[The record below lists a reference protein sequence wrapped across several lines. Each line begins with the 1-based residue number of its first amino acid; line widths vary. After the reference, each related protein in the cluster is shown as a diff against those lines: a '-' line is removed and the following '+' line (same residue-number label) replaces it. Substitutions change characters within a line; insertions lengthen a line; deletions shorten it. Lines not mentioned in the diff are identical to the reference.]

1 MDKKIFSEI
10 ETPVPLIDQDV
21 LKTNVRDMADLS
33 KKANLNLR
41 PHIKSHKITEIAKI
55 QLEHSKGITVATVH
69 EAMVFFRAGVKD
81 IRIARPVAGS
91 VSLEKLVELN
101 ASAKI
106 SIIVDTL
113 EGVLALKSIGARIS
127 DPLDVLLKVNTGLNR
142 CGVEPRS
149 ENGVEII
156 RTILRYPF
164 LRFRGLLTHAGHV
177 YGAASKG
184 EVKKIGREEGEILV
198 DYAEY
203 LKNRDILVEEVS
215 VGATPTVYHSAFVPG
230 VTEIRPGNY
239 VFFDAM
245 QISLGVAPLEKCSL
259 SILSTVISRPA
270 PNRIIIDAGSKAL
283 GLDKGAHGT
292 GFLEGYGVITDP
304 ESRKKIPGLVLSRLS
319 EEHGIIEAPKDS
331 PLKIGDI
338 IRIVPNHACSAINM
352 YSHSLVLEKGKI
364 TDRWELA
371 ARR

>member
-1 MDKKIFSEI
+1 MDISIFSEI
-10 ETPVPLIDQDV
+10 ETPVPLIDLDV
-21 LKTNVRDMADLS
+21 LKTNVRDMAALS

-55 QLEHSKGITVATVH
+55 QLEHSTGITVATVH
-69 EAMVFFRAGVKD
+69 EAMTFFRAGVKD

-91 VSLEKLVELN
+91 VPMEKLVELN
-101 ASAKI
+101 ASTKI

-113 EGVLALKSIGARIS
+113 EGVLTLKSIGDRLS
-127 DPLDVLLKVNTGLNR
+127 GPLDVLLKVNTGLNR
-142 CGVEPRS
+142 CGVEPGS
-149 ENGVEII
+149 ERGVEII
-156 RTILRYPF
+156 RTILKHPF
-164 LRFRGLLTHAGHV
+164 LKFKGLLTHAGHV
-177 YGAASKG
+177 YGAASRE
-184 EVKKIGREEGEILV
+184 EVKKIGREEGETLV
-198 DYAEY
+198 EYAEY
-203 LKNRDILVEEVS
+203 LRKQNIRVDEVS

-245 QISLGVAPLEKCSL
+245 QTSLGVAPLEKCSL
-259 SILSTVISRPA
+259 SILATVISRPV

-292 GFLEGYGVITDP
+292 GMLEGYGVITDLA
-304 ESRKKIPGLVLSRLS
+304 SRKTIPGLVLSRLS
-319 EEHGIIEAPKDS
+319 EEHGVIEASKDS
-331 PLKIGDI
+331 SLKIGDI

-352 YSHSLVLEKGKI
+352 YSHALVLEKGKI